1 MVTVKL
7 YSEDELTEL
16 ESMAKHVTDPGAR
29 WNSKPGHRQRNFH
42 IVAGPEGETRFSI
55 YQRQSELDHSDFSCG
70 IAFLLPGGARL
81 TLARYNGPSHI
92 HGGIEFQPHIHR
104 AMAKAIAAG
113 KKPESEAAETDRFTT
128 LDGAFRCLL
137 DDFRV
142 KGITPPELDQK
153 RLF

>member
-1 MVTVKL
+1 MIVKL

-16 ESMAKHVTDPGAR
+16 RSMAKRVTNPGAQ
-29 WNSKPGHRQRNFH
+29 WNSKPGHRQRNFQ

-55 YQRQSELDHSDFSCG
+55 YQRSSELDDSDFSCG
-70 IAFLLPGGARL
+70 IAFLPPGGTRL

-92 HGGIEFQPHIHR
+92 HGDIEFQPHIHR
-104 AMAKAIAAG
+104 ATAGAIAAG
-113 KKPESEAAETDRFTT
+113 KKPESEAAETDRFAT

-142 KGITPPELDQK
+142 KGISPPKLDWP
-153 RLF
+153 RLL